1 MRPMDK
7 ADDQE
12 PDGGPPVDADP
23 PENEAR
29 RRVREKLRE
38 LYGDDSPDA
47 VRRLFSEIL
56 AEDDEGDPN

>member
-1 MRPMDK
+1 MQPMEPP
-7 ADDQE
+7 DDHE
-12 PDGGPPVDADP
+12 PNGSPPTDADP
-23 PENEAR
+23 PESEAR

-56 AEDDEGDPN
+56 AEDDEGVPN